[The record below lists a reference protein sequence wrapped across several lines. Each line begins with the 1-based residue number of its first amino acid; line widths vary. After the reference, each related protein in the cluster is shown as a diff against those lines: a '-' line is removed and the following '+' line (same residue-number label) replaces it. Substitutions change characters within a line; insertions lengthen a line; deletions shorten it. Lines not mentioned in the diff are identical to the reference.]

1 MICWM
6 NGSYIEQAALK
17 ISPFDHGFLYG
28 IGFFETFRTYDGQVL
43 FLNDHMQ
50 RLTQALKAFR
60 IELPYTQAE
69 IKEVIQQLNT
79 MNGGEDGYF
88 RVNVSAGEHEIGL
101 APTAYPNPNVII
113 FRKALPKD
121 NPLATKTA
129 TILQTLRNTSE
140 VNGIRFKSHHYGN
153 NVFARFELPS
163 LATEEGIFLTEAG
176 YVAEGITSN
185 LFWVKNGK
193 LYTPSIETNILA
205 GITRKHVL
213 QLAANL
219 NIPIEQ
225 GLYEKEV
232 LLRADEVFVTTSI
245 QHIVPITKI
254 ERATYKGLNGFVTQK
269 LQLAYEQMIKEEK
282 VKEGD
287 NDD

>member
-1 MICWM
+1 
-6 NGSYIEQAALK
+6 
-17 ISPFDHGFLYG
+17 
-28 IGFFETFRTYDGQVL
+28 V
-43 FLNDHMQ
+43 
-50 RLTQALKAFR
+50 
-60 IELPYTQAE
+60 
-69 IKEVIQQLNT
+69 
-79 MNGGEDGYF
+79 
-88 RVNVSAGEHEIGL
+88 
-101 APTAYPNPNVII
+101 
-113 FRKALPKD
+113 
-121 NPLATKTA
+121 
-129 TILQTLRNTSE
+129 RNTSE

-269 LQLAYEQMIKEEK
+269 LQLAYEQMIEEEK